1 MNHRGNLQRDLTLQP
16 LSKGKTDSSTSSEAT
31 KAKVRSFIEK
41 FPEYRKTLI
50 LAAAHEDSSNSNS
63 YRGWQW
69 RDAVPHPAKLI
80 RLITEGI
87 TYVNFKIRQWIKYLF
102 RDRGSVIEVL
112 IEKTPTNR
120 DYTRRLRM
128 IP

>member
-1 MNHRGNLQRDLTLQP
+1 MNHRGNRQPDLALQP
-16 LSKGKTDSSTSSEAT
+16 LSKGKADSATSSEAT

-50 LAAAHEDSSNSNS
+50 LAAAHEDASNSTS

-69 RDAVPHPAKLI
+69 QDVETHPTKLI

-87 TYVNFKIRQWIKYLF
+87 AYVDFKSRAPSSYLIRG
-102 RDRGSVIEVL
+102 R
-112 IEKTPTNR
+112 
-120 DYTRRLRM
+120 
-128 IP
+128 